1 MKLLLT
7 ICSIALMSM
16 SALAQSTPSN
26 NDTDD
31 RIRRLEEQVRQ
42 LQEQVRALTGVATVS
57 PAEPA
62 ARADESLE
70 NIEVIDQAAQPS
82 AASAT
87 PSAAQPTAGGGDHH
101 AGGTLPI
108 YGATSDKIFNP
119 DIGLIG
125 NLIAAGGQTASSPAI
140 AASPSFTL
148 QESEMSLQA
157 IVDPYARA
165 DFFLAYGEE
174 GVEVEEGYATF
185 TALPA
190 SLLLKAGKMRAN
202 FGRLNAFHNHTLPW
216 VDRPIV
222 MFNLLGGSTEDPDT
236 GIKDAGFSVSR
247 LMSLGG
253 GLVEVTGEVFRGD
266 SGTLFKAAKRS
277 DLSMLGH
284 VKTYFDFSD
293 AANFEGGAS
302 YARGKNE
309 FGSDFTT
316 QLYGMDLTYR
326 WRPPARAI
334 YNSLAVRSE
343 LIWSDREEPDRR
355 RKAFGLYASA
365 DYQFARRW
373 TAGARYDWSER
384 AEDQELRDR
393 GASAVLTFRP
403 SEFSLL
409 RLQYRRS
416 AFAQQRTAN
425 ELLFQ
430 VLFVMGA
437 HGAHP
442 F

>member
-1 MKLLLT
+1 MKILLT
-7 ICSIALMSM
+7 ICSIALLSM
-16 SALAQSTPSN
+16 TANAQTAQPDN
-26 NDTDD
+26 NTEE
-31 RIRRLEEQVRQ
+31 RIRQLEEQVRL
-42 LQEQVRALTGVATVS
+42 LQQQVRALTGPTTVQS
-57 PAEPA
+57 TEPA
-62 ARADESLE
+62 APAEQSLE
-70 NIEVIDQAAQPS
+70 DVEVIDQAAQPATT
-82 AASAT
+82 AA
-87 PSAAQPTAGGGDHH
+87 AGGEDHH
-101 AGGTLPI
+101 AGGTLPV
-108 YGATSDKIFNP
+108 YGTTSGKIFNP
-119 DIGLIG
+119 DIGMIG

-165 DFFLAYGEE
+165 DFFLAFGEE

-222 MFNLLGGSTEDPDT
+222 MFNLLGGNTEDPDT
-236 GIKDAGFSVSR
+236 GIKDAGVSVSR

-253 GLVEVTGEVFRGD
+253 SAIEVTGEVFRGD

-277 DLSMLGH
+277 DVSMIGH

-293 AANFEGGAS
+293 ASNFEGGAS

-309 FGSDFTT
+309 FGTDFTT
-316 QLYGMDLTYR
+316 QLYGIDLTYR

-343 LIWSDREEPDRR
+343 LIWSDREEPERR
-355 RKAFGLYASA
+355 QKAFGLYASA

-384 AEDQELRDR
+384 AEDQDLRDR
-393 GASAVLTFRP
+393 GISATLTFRP
-403 SEFSLL
+403 TEFSHL
-409 RLQYRRS
+409 RWQYRRS